1 MKFVLPLYI
10 ELWKIK
16 KKKYYINLNNY
27 RNWHYQVSNNIK
39 KEFQNMVKQQI
50 WLMEKDKLSK
60 LKNKNDI
67 SIIYQVYYWDLKK
80 RDKGNIYSIFQ
91 KFFLDSL
98 VVNGLIDDDN
108 DNIIWDEI
116 FKKPIY
122 DKGNWR
128 IEIDILLNNK

>member
-1 MKFVLPLYI
+1 MKFILPLYI

-39 KEFQNMVKQQI
+39 KQFQNIVKEQI
-50 WLMEKDKLSK
+50 WLIEKNKLK
-60 LKNKNDI
+60 QLKNKNDI

-98 VVNGLIDDDN
+98 VVNNIIDDDN

-122 DKGNWR
+122 DKGNGR
-128 IEIDILLNNK
+128 IEIEIFT